1 MKMDCNGELQYYLGF
16 VNQSVDKEEWP
27 VNILESNAQH
37 RFANNAIC
45 MIGHEISHAYDPQG
59 AQYDEN
65 GNVADWW
72 TEEDYEEFERRAAK
86 NAEWFDQVIAFDD
99 GEDRRL

>member
-1 MKMDCNGELQYYLGF
+1 MDCDGELQYYLGF

-45 MIGHEISHAYDPQG
+45 IHAGFLGDSVWRSDMSIEEKNGTLGCVIGHEISHAYDPQG
-59 AQYDEN
+59 A
-65 GNVADWW
+65 
-72 TEEDYEEFERRAAK
+72 
-86 NAEWFDQVIAFDD
+86 
-99 GEDRRL
+99 